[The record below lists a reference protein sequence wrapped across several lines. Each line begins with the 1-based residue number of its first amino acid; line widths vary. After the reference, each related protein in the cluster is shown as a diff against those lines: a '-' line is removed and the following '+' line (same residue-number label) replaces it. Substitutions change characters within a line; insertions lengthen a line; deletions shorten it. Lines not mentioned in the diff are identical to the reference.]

1 MRGWILSISYVL
13 CVLGGSHLSSS
24 LSSIIINNH
33 YHHCH
38 LYQHPPISILISI
51 IIISG
56 CYNLHNPHLYLHL
69 YHDQWLLGRKGADI
83 GSIVNSLMRSTQSVT
98 GDYHD
103 YCHGYHDH
111 DVHDD
116 HHGAKSLISSMF
128 CLKKKPNSQP
138 QEFQNLPYF
147 IQRTLTYI

>member
-1 MRGWILSISYVL
+1 MC
-13 CVLGGSHLSSS
+13 CVSLVGHIYLHLYHHNHQESLSS
-24 LSSIIINNH
+24 LSS
-33 YHHCH
+33 
-38 LYQHPPISILISI
+38 LSAPPISILNSI

-56 CYNLHNPHLYLHL
+56 CYNLHNPHLHL

-83 GSIVNSLMRSTQSVT
+83 GSIVNSLMRITQSVT